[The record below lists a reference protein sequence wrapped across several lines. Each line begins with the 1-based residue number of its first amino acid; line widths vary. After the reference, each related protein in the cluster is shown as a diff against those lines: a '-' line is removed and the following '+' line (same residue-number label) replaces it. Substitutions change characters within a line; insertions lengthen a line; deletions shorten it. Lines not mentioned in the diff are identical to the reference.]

1 MEHAKKRRNVL
12 HMFCVALAAGKCG
25 YTIRLK
31 KLFVSVLPKIQ
42 DMQGFHGVLGFFWSP
57 FSSSNVA
64 LLKTNGHFLKK
75 LPSMGLQWWFVL
87 TLNLPTTQSAPW
99 ECLFHN
105 AFPLDLVLH
114 SKAELVLNSPIQ
126 YVIKKGNSIFLAL
139 WKNKWKIFASKIWM
153 NVSSFA

>member
-31 KLFVSVLPKIQ
+31 KFVCGWVFCLKYKTGKVSMV
-42 DMQGFHGVLGFFWSP
+42 FWFFFLSS

-64 LLKTNGHFLKK
+64 LFKTNGHFLKK

-87 TLNLPTTQSAPW
+87 TLNLPTTQSATW
-99 ECLFHN
+99 ECLFYN
-105 AFPLDLVLH
+105 AFPVDLVLH

-139 WKNKWKIFASKIWM
+139 WKNKWKIFAS
-153 NVSSFA
+153 